1 VPGEDAGAHE
11 RMPSSATDDERM
23 RTTRQEAS
31 MAFRNLA
38 GRIARPKANILA
50 EQGAQD
56 FLAAS
61 GISHWRPAG
70 DRRRQILRGY
80 VCNTARCPRAVR
92 HRWPMVLLGSS
103 RNVRKHVSPPHPYRS
118 DEPTT
123 GMRMQRSKPDS
134 TDRSVTSTPPRHEP
148 GRCLGNDLRTPQGD
162 GLATDVN
169 RCAVVKASSGLVV
182 PGVLL
187 PLGTIR
193 RISFIR
199 RIRIPF
205 CSLVPLGWPDS
216 GRVLAEQPNC
226 RDRTP
231 TAVTNKPRECGCSG
245 ANPIQRI
252 VP

>member
-1 VPGEDAGAHE
+1 
-11 RMPSSATDDERM
+11 M

-70 DRRRQILRGY
+70 DRGRQILRGT
-80 VCNTARCPRAVR
+80 VCNTAMSPRAVR